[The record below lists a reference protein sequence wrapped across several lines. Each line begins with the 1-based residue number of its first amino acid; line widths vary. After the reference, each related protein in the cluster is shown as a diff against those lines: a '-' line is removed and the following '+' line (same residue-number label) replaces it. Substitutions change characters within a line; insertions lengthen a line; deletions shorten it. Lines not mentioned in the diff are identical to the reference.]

1 MYRAKVLGV
10 AGMVWTF
17 WVWDM
22 KQVGH
27 FGTVLA
33 LGVGLS
39 ALAGLGLLSR
49 SRLALR
55 FGAGATF
62 ALGAAL
68 GPRTPLFRLLPL
80 QDRLR
85 FPEKWVA
92 LAALAWRFAKRVR
105 ALSTLQLST
114 ARHGGWSAYGWTLVS
129 SLPVAILLLIPT
141 ALVAITGVFFIP
153 GMFALMH
160 RRLLTE
166 RAMLA
171 EA

>member
-1 MYRAKVLGV
+1 MSRDFAAAVLM
-10 AGMVWTF
+10 AGTRTLRIGDEARYGELYLGPLDEA
-17 WVWDM
+17 WVRSGLGATAFGSWIGM
-22 KQVGH
+22 SLVIVGH
-27 FGTVLA
+27 CH
-33 LGVGLS
+33 
-39 ALAGLGLLSR
+39 
-49 SRLALR
+49 
-55 FGAGATF
+55 
-62 ALGAAL
+62 
-68 GPRTPLFRLLPL
+68 
-80 QDRLR
+80 
-85 FPEKWVA
+85 VA